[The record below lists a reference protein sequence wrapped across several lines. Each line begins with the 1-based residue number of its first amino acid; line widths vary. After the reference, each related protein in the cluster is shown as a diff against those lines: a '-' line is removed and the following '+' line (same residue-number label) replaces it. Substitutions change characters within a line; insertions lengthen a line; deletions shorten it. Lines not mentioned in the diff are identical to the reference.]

1 MSQQLFKL
9 VGGERVPM
17 TPAEIQNHMAAQEAA
32 QQALE
37 NQPDPEPEFAA
48 LTNVQYMALVQKAAP
63 LTSDQFVEIMETSA
77 DPDVKMVRLLL
88 TMNSEP
94 IHRDASLVSDGL
106 AQLAAKGFLDEAG
119 IARIKDAWPT
129 V

>member
-1 MSQQLFKL
+1 MSQKLFKL

-17 TPAEIQNHMAAQEAA
+17 TPAEIQTHMVAQEAA

-37 NQPDPEPEFAA
+37 NQPEPEPEYAA

-63 LTSDQFVEIMETSA
+63 LTAEQFVEIMDASS

-106 AQLAAKGFLDEAG
+106 GQLAAKGFLDEDG
-119 IARIKDAWPT
+119 IARIKAAWPT